1 MRALKILTIVMG
13 VMIVVGVVALG
24 VVMTQ
29 RLGGLAAGASVTV
42 TLDEPVGTVIVG
54 IAATTDRLAIQLRG
68 GGPDRVVLIDPKT
81 GKPAGA
87 VRLAH

>member
-1 MRALKILTIVMG
+1 MRALKVLTVVMG

-29 RLGGLAAGASVTV
+29 RLGGLAAGAGVSA
-42 TLDEPVGTVIVG
+42 TLDEPAGTSIVT
-54 IAATTDRLAIQLRG
+54 IAATADRIAVQLHG
-68 GGPDRVVLIDPKT
+68 GGPDRVVLVDPKT

-87 VRLAH
+87 IKLAQ